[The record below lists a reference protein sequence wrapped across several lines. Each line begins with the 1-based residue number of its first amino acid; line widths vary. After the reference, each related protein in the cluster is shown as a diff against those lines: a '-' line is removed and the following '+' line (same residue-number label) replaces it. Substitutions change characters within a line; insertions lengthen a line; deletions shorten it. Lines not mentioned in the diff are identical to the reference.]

1 MIYKIYKPSLLVQ
14 EYVEKYHL
22 LHFNF
27 RGSPYSPSKSYYP
40 HAEQCL
46 TFDPRGRITGINKQT
61 GEKQIRSFSYLS
73 QQQTSTYDL
82 RFEEDYLMLKVVF
95 KPGALFR
102 LLGIPLH
109 EFGEQY
115 IDAENVIPSEVRLV
129 NEQLANEQNYEQM
142 IQIVE
147 RYLINKIKRV
157 TIKRQPIDKVYDL
170 MNLENNAFSLD
181 WIASQ
186 ACLSTRQLERKY
198 LERIGV
204 SPKVYNRIL
213 RFNKALK
220 MKEHNSAL
228 SWFSI
233 AIICGYA
240 DLQHL
245 IKDFKK
251 FSGVTPTNLIND
263 EANSIQRQLKLV

>member
-1 MIYKIYKPSLLVQ
+1 MIYKIYTPSIIVQ
-14 EYVEKYHL
+14 EYIEKYHL
-22 LHFNF
+22 LHFNLK
-27 RGSPYSPSKSYYP
+27 GLPYSPTRSYYP
-40 HAEQCL
+40 RAEQCL

-102 LLGIPLH
+102 LLGIPLQ
-109 EFGEQY
+109 EFNEKY
-115 IDAENVIPSEVRLV
+115 IDAESVIPLEVQLV
-129 NEQLANEQNYEQM
+129 NEQLANTLDYGQM

-147 RYLINKIKRV
+147 KYLIGKIQKV
-157 TIKRQPIDKVYDL
+157 KVARQPIDKVFDL
-170 MNLENNAFSLD
+170 INSDTNLFSLD

-204 SPKVYNRIL
+204 SPIVYHRIS

-220 MKEHNSAL
+220 MKEDNPFL

-233 AIICGYA
+233 AITHGYT

-245 IKDFKK
+245 IKDFKQ
-251 FSGVTPTNLIND
+251 FSGSTPTNLINE
-263 EANSIQRQLKLV
+263 EAGSIHRQLKLV